1 MNQFTICDVWR
12 GAGNVFR
19 IESTLFSHRCNL
31 PQLVMSAK
39 QCQDPW
45 AANGLYKVLEMHFD
59 FPFNLIGKLSIVLQK
74 ANRGVNKD
82 FCTGSQTNLTRGL
95 PVIPVVLQAM
105 SLCKLERLILSIG
118 Q

>member
-1 MNQFTICDVWR
+1 MQFTPTN
-12 GAGNVFR
+12 NVCEAASR
-19 IESTLFSHRCNL
+19 SLF
-31 PQLVMSAK
+31 
-39 QCQDPW
+39 W
-45 AANGLYKVLEMHFD
+45 AANGLNKVLEMHFD
-59 FPFNLIGKLSIVLQK
+59 FPFNLIGKLSIVLQQ

-105 SLCKLERLILSIG
+105 SLCKLERLIHSIG